1 LSFNFPVGLEY
12 PTPVAGGAIRYLPA
26 IVLTHTIV
34 FTGLWWLGTA
44 SYRLYSGAMSML
56 VIVPINVFISL
67 LAVRSLVPFSCGEL
81 AGAIRKSTV
90 LLGLSAAGPAITLI
104 GAGWRADVSM
114 QTALVAVILCAV
126 GWICGLR
133 LSRHPLGQDVF
144 GARDGL
150 LKTPVATRALAA
162 WVRLSRGA
170 AVKRAPSAAEE
181 QEPPIEQGIEN
192 TVIRGPTLVD
202 GSNGVH
208 LIGKAVML
216 SLTYRQ
222 AQEEKA

>member
-1 LSFNFPVGLEY
+1 LLFNFPVGLEY

-114 QTALVAVILCAV
+114 QTALVAVILAPLAGSADCDLV
-126 GWICGLR
+126 GTRSGRMCSAREMACSKLQLPRGCWLPGCGFPGER
-133 LSRHPLGQDVF
+133 R
-144 GARDGL
+144 
-150 LKTPVATRALAA
+150 
-162 WVRLSRGA
+162 
-170 AVKRAPSAAEE
+170 
-181 QEPPIEQGIEN
+181 
-192 TVIRGPTLVD
+192 
-202 GSNGVH
+202 
-208 LIGKAVML
+208 
-216 SLTYRQ
+216 
-222 AQEEKA
+222 